1 MHRAIC
7 MEGQMTSIRQRVVS
21 GEQVLGAMV
30 FEFFSPGIPQIMSN
44 AGCEYLIYD
53 MEHTGIG
60 FETLK
65 AQVAGCHGLPVA
77 PMVRVP
83 RGEYHFL
90 ARALDIGM
98 QGVMIPMVDSGA
110 EAARIAEACRYPPA
124 GRRGAA
130 FGFAH
135 DGYSAGDPADK
146 INHANATNL
155 VIAQIETENGLAEVD
170 AIASTDGIDVLW
182 VGHFD
187 LANFLGIPGEFQNP
201 MFVDAV
207 KQVVAAA
214 RRHGKGLGFMPAD
227 QAWAEEYKGYGFN
240 MLAVGTDHGL
250 LMQGVKSVLQTVQEA

>member
-1 MHRAIC
+1 MAGVR
-7 MEGQMTSIRQRVVS
+7 ERVLQ

-30 FEFFSPGIPQIMSN
+30 FEFFSPGMAQLLLN
-44 AGCEYLIYD
+44 AGCEYVIYD

-60 FETLK
+60 LETLK
-65 AQVAGCHGLPVA
+65 DQVANCRGLTIL

-98 QGVMIPMVDSGA
+98 RGVMIPMVETA
-110 EAARIAEACRYPPA
+110 EQAARIAEACRYPPE

-135 DGYSAGDPADK
+135 DEFTVDPAAT
-146 INHANATNL
+146 IARANAETL
-155 VIAQIETENGLAEVD
+155 VIAQIETERGLDEVD
-170 AIASTDGIDVLW
+170 AIAATPGIDVLW

-187 LANFLGIPGEFQNP
+187 LTNFLGIPGEFQNP
-201 MFVDAV
+201 VYLDAV
-207 KQVVAAA
+207 KAVVDAA
-214 RRHGKGLGFMPAD
+214 RRHGKGLGFMPSD
-227 QAWAEEYKGYGFN
+227 EAWAKEYKGYGFN

-250 LMQGVKSVLQTVQEA
+250 FAGAVANLLKTVEGA